1 MPLRPFEPAS
11 NVRITND
18 PLLDIVPLPEYNVT
32 EPPVSASKAPASTP
46 TLPPPPLLPLP
57 NVRSNDPPRPP
68 FDTPVPISIAS
79 LELITR
85 TPLTPDVPAP
95 SVCRLT
101 LPLVLFELYPACS
114 VNETARSRARRV
126 AALAVVAATQCQ
138 MLMLLPPN
146 GLARADH
153 NGSRRPARHR
163 T

>member
-1 MPLRPFEPAS
+1 VPLRPFEPAS

-32 EPPVSASKAPASTP
+32 EPHVSASNAPASTP
-46 TLPPPPLLPLP
+46 TLPPAPLLPLP
-57 NVRSNDPPRPP
+57 NVRPNDPPRPP
-68 FDTPVPISIAS
+68 FDTPVPISIAPLLPLVAA

-101 LPLVLFELYPACS
+101 LPLVLFEPYPACS

-138 MLMLLPPN
+138 MQHDA
-146 GLARADH
+146 LAAQWPRP
-153 NGSRRPARHR
+153 RRP
-163 T
+163 